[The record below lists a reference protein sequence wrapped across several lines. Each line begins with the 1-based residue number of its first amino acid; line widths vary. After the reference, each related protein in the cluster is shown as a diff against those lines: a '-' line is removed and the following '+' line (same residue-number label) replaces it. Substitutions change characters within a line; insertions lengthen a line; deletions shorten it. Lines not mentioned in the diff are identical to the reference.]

1 MVAKQLQRR
10 PIVPR
15 PRGSG
20 AQPTMSVVEFIDVV
34 SLRVLLC
41 ALHRANIYIYILDD
55 ELKVSLPA
63 KT

>member
-41 ALHRANIYIYILDD
+41 ALHRANIYILDD